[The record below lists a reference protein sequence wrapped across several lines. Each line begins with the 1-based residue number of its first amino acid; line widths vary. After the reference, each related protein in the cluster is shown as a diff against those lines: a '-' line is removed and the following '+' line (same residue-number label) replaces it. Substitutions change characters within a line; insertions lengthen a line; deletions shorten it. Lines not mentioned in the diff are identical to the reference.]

1 MSVSTSI
8 LPETCVAVIRFSNPP
23 VNALSKATCRAL
35 HHAVA
40 AAKKD
45 ARVRAILLIAGEGLP
60 FSGGADIKEFD
71 TSPSR
76 SNEVGPLSLLIEEME
91 AATIPVVA
99 CIHNYA
105 FGGGLELALACH
117 YRVAMP
123 DARLGLP
130 EVKLGLIPGAGGT
143 QRLPRLVGLEIALK
157 MIVTGNP
164 IPATAA
170 HKSGLVDVLVGD
182 GKGGDAALM
191 QASLAFVC
199 PKRGAAVPVRR
210 AIDLQVPEFAAS
222 SSSSST
228 SSSTSPPL
236 ELCHSLAKK
245 SGIKIDV
252 PTRGGTAQHGCC
264 EAIAAAAL
272 LDPQEGLRIETSIFN
287 RLLQSEE
294 SKARRHVF
302 FSERMVALNHH
313 VDLAGSTPIMK
324 HVGVVGG
331 GTMGAGIAVAFLDAG
346 VRVTLVEVQAE
357 ALARA
362 HEVVQGIITSRVRR
376 GQMTPGQAAALATS
390 GRFHGTLSIQD
401 LGECDMVV
409 EAVYEDMALK
419 KDIFM
424 RLDSHCS
431 PKTILA
437 TNTSTLSIDE
447 IAKCTKREG
456 RVIGMHFFSPAH
468 LMKLVEVVKGAKTLP
483 ETIAAVAAVT
493 KPMKKVCVVVGNCDG
508 FVGNRML
515 FSYQKELQFMV
526 EEGADPYRI
535 DKLLFDFG
543 FPVGPFVMSDI
554 AGLDV
559 ALRIKQQR
567 QRRLRQ
573 QNGSITRT
581 AAVERE
587 TDVADKLCELTG
599 RLGQKNGLG
608 WYKYDPSIGKGR
620 TPLPDPTVQT
630 FLEKYRKTKG
640 MEPRSPPHTDKEILE
655 RSLFPLLNEGIKIL
669 EEGIATNGGDIDI
682 VWIYGYGFP
691 AWRGGPMYYAEHHVG
706 LPKLL
711 AGLECYARQYPQSP
725 HFKPANLLRELVRK
739 SQGLVARL

>member
-8 LPETCVAVIRFSNPP
+8 LPETNVAVIRFVNPP
-23 VNALSKATCRAL
+23 VNALSKATCKAL

-45 ARVRAILLIAGEGLP
+45 ASVRAILLIAGKGLP

-71 TSPSR
+71 TSPSQ
-76 SNEVGPLSLLIEEME
+76 NDEIGPLSLLIEEME
-91 AATIPVVA
+91 AATIPIVA
-99 CIHNYA
+99 CIHKYA

-143 QRLPRLVGLEIALK
+143 QRLPRLVGLEMALR

-170 HKSGLVDVLVGD
+170 HKAGLVDVLVGD
-182 GKGGDAALM
+182 VKGGDTALM
-191 QASLAFVC
+191 QAAVAFVF
-199 PKRGAAVPVRR
+199 PQRGAVVPERR
-210 AIDLQVPEFAAS
+210 AIDLQVPDFAAS
-222 SSSSST
+222 SSSSS
-228 SSSTSPPL
+228 SSSSSPPL

-245 SGIKIDV
+245 AGLKIDM
-252 PTRGGTAQHGCC
+252 PTRGGKAQHGCC

-272 LDPQEGLRIETSIFN
+272 PDPQEGLRVETRIFN
-287 RLLQSEE
+287 RLLHSEQ

-313 VDLAGSTPIMK
+313 LDLAGSVPTMK

-346 VRVTLVEVQAE
+346 VRVTLVEVQPE

-362 HEVVQGIITSRVRR
+362 HEVVQGIISSRVRR
-376 GQMTPGQAAALATS
+376 GQMTPVQAAALATS
-390 GRFHGTLSIQD
+390 GRFQGTLCLQD

-419 KDIFM
+419 KDIFA
-424 RLDSHCS
+424 RLDSFCS

-447 IAKCTKREG
+447 IAKGTKREG

-468 LMKLVEVVKGAKTLP
+468 LMKLVEVVKGEKTLP

-567 QRRLRQ
+567 QRRLQ
-573 QNGSITRT
+573 QQSSSITQA

-599 RLGQKNGLG
+599 RLGQKNGRG

-620 TPLPDPTVQT
+620 APLPDPTVQT

-640 MEPRSPPHTDKEILE
+640 VVPRSPPHTDEEILE

-706 LPKLL
+706 LPMLL
-711 AGLECYARQYPQSP
+711 AGLERYARQYPQSP
-725 HFKPANLLRELVRK
+725 HFNPAHLLRELVRK
-739 SQGLVARL
+739 GQGLVARL